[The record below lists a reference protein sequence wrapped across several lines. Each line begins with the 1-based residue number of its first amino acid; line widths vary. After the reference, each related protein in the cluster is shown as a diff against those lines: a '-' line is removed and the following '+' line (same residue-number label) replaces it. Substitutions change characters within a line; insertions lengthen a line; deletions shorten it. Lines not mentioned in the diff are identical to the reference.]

1 MNTLHLH
8 LARHQ
13 GLCFGVRD
21 ALRATHA
28 AAQREPITV
37 LGKLVHNP
45 QVDLQLQALGVRPGA
60 LDRPAATRRV
70 VVTAHGAARAQIE
83 SWRAAGHAVTDTTCP
98 LVRKAHEALA
108 LLVEEGYHPVI
119 VGQRDHAEVRGL
131 TGDHPAASVLPDSAA
146 VDAVPLARKLG
157 VIAQTTQP
165 LERVLELVA
174 ALKRRQP
181 QAEVRFIDT
190 VCRPTKQRQ
199 AALEELCRR
208 CELIVVVGGRNSNNT
223 RQLAGKAAALG
234 VRVHQVESADEL
246 QPAWFAG
253 VREVGITAGTSTL
266 DETVQAVVERLR
278 RLPLP

>member
-21 ALRATHA
+21 ALHATHA
-28 AAQREPITV
+28 AARLEPVTV
-37 LGKLVHNP
+37 LGQLVHNP
-45 QVDLQLQALGVRPGA
+45 QVDAQLQALGVHSGA

-70 VVTAHGAARAQIE
+70 IVTAHGAARAQIDR
-83 SWRAAGHAVTDTTCP
+83 WRAAGHAVTDTTCP

-108 LLVEEGYHPVI
+108 LLVAEGYHPVI

-131 TGDHPAASVLPDSAA
+131 SGDHPAASVLPDAAA
-146 VDAVPLARKLG
+146 VDAVPVSGKLG

-199 AALEELCRR
+199 EALEELCRR